1 MNAVQ
6 PSPTPDRE
14 DLLMQQ
20 IQALDLIMHGL
31 NDLFLNNN
39 DPDLGDEIRL
49 QRARLRE
56 TLFVKQAQLDAV
68 RAMSVIPAASETEV
82 TAIETALNELDTFV
96 MADQEAHASLKLLTE
111 IAARFA

>member
-1 MNAVQ
+1 MNAAQ
-6 PSPTPDRE
+6 PNPTLDRE

-20 IQALDLIMHGL
+20 VQALELILHGL
-31 NDLFLNNN
+31 DDLFLNNS

-49 QRARLRE
+49 QRSRLRE

-68 RAMSVIPAASETEV
+68 RAMSIIPPAAETEI
-82 TAIETALNELDTFV
+82 TAIHSALTELDTFV
-96 MADQEAHASLKLLTE
+96 MADQQAHASLKLLTD